1 MVNRSS
7 GYPQDNPDI
16 MREAEEIIPWN
27 WKSVPCDT
35 SPMTPKDKVDKTEI
49 SIKDFNLL
57 VHYKK
62 AYEEVEAYWLSY
74 VNNLWSLMKKRSR
87 REREELLKE
96 INLVEDFIIMM
107 QDKRVL

>member
-1 MVNRSS
+1 MVPKSS
-7 GYPQDNPDI
+7 GYHLDNPDI
-16 MREAEEIIPWN
+16 MKAEPITLWIREYESSNNFSI
-27 WKSVPCDT
+27 
-35 SPMTPKDKVDKTEI
+35 TPKEEVDKTEI
-49 SIKDFNLL
+49 TIKDFNLL